1 VYLQDSALAATAVM
15 RSIVRDI
22 AEGCAKDAEQP
33 LGTPSVGHAVDKG
46 LSNVE
51 FVLHGNFADAVEHA
65 VVQLS
70 ERERISTTSARATLL
85 GSLDDLCVILRPFRS
100 P

>member
-1 VYLQDSALAATAVM
+1 MYLQDSALAETAVM

-22 AEGCAKDAEQP
+22 AEGCAKNAEQP

-51 FVLHGNFADAVEHA
+51 IVLHGNFADAVEHA

-70 ERERISTTSARATLL
+70 ERERISTTTARAALPGATNERAL
-85 GSLDDLCVILRPFRS
+85 F
-100 P
+100 